1 MKCEMKR
8 RFTIFLYALLVGV
21 LVLGAYTLFFNGRSR
36 QTSVGGKSVQV
47 ALDIGLV
54 GRHAGQRHPN
64 SIANQE
70 SR

>member
-1 MKCEMKR
+1 MKR
-8 RFTIFLYALLVGV
+8 RLTVFLYVVLIGV
-21 LVLGAYTLFFNGRSR
+21 LLLGTYSLFFS
-36 QTSVGGKSVQV
+36 GKSKKAAVDGFKSVPV